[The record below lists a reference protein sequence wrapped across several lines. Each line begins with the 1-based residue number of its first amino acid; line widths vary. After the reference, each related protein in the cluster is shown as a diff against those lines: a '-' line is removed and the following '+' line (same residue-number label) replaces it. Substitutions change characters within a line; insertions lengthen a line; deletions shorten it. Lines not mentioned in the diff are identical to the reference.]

1 MSTNQRQVNERPAE
15 YSQRTAVGMAA
26 GLDNASC
33 KERLRAPG
41 LFSPSAR
48 IWRRKSSM
56 VLKNIKCTFREETI
70 LLYLSMVK
78 LTENTVVGL
87 HQEGFSSDIWK
98 NFPIVKPWC
107 RLSRE
112 WGNLQHQPSSSAGWM
127 KSCQEWWCLGETHWR
142 ERSRARIFS
151 WPYSDLWFCG
161 IDHGAAGG
169 QKCHIL
175 GVWKGQASSLWH
187 LPINCEGVYFLAE
200 TEDIEAKQLG
210 QDMLLW

>member
-1 MSTNQRQVNERPAE
+1 MCTNERQVNERPAE

-33 KERLRAPG
+33 KERLREPG

-56 VLKNIKCTFREETI
+56 VFKNIKCTFREETI

-87 HQEGFSSDIWK
+87 QQDGFSSDIWK

-112 WGNLQHQPSSSAGWM
+112 WANLQHQPSSSAGWM
-127 KSCQEWWCLGETHWR
+127 KSCQEWWCLGETRWR
-142 ERSRARIFS
+142 ERSRARVFS
-151 WPYSDLWFCG
+151 WPDSDSVAL
-161 IDHGAAGG
+161 IM
-169 QKCHIL
+169 
-175 GVWKGQASSLWH
+175 V
-187 LPINCEGVYFLAE
+187 
-200 TEDIEAKQLG
+200 QLG
-210 QDMLLW
+210 DRNVIFWGYERDKPPLFDTYPLTVKEFISWLKQCI